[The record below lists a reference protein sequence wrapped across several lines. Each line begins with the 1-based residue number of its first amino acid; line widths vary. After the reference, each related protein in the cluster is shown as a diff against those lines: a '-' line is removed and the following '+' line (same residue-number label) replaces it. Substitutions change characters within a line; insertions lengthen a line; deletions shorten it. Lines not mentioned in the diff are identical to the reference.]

1 MSDCDQESVI
11 ISVRRDR
18 RGYVV
23 QAVGSDEKFRCS
35 NELAIGEA
43 VLDILDDPSTPRAEF
58 EGEASPRAARISN
71 RGDSRSGLAKRDAF
85 RPEPEAGESD
95 REVLIGGRRVST
107 KDLQEAF
114 VGEMDLADQ
123 IAYQAVSSAWG
134 GLQRM
139 SNWRGNKKKK
149 KKKKG

>member
-1 MSDCDQESVI
+1 MSDRDQESVI

-58 EGEASPRAARISN
+58 EGAPSSRANGRSS
-71 RGDSRSGLAKRDAF
+71 SRSGLAKRDAF
-85 RPEPEAGESD
+85 RPEPEDEDVG
-95 REVLIGGRRVST
+95 REVMIGGRRTNT

>member
-1 MSDCDQESVI
+1 MSDRDQESVI

-58 EGEASPRAARISN
+58 EGEASPRVARGPS
-71 RGDSRSGLAKRDAF
+71 RTGGRSGLAKRDAF
-85 RPEPEAGESD
+85 RPESEPGDAD
-95 REVLIGGRRVST
+95 REVMIGGRRTNT
-107 KDLQEAF
+107 KDLQDAL